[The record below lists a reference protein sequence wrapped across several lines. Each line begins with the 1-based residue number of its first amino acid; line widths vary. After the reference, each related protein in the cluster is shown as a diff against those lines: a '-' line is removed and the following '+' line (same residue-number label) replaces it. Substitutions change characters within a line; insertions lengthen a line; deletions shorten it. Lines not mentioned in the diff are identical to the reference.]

1 MNLVERHS
9 HGAQRMNPNDFCD
22 RLTFPVEPIR
32 TNTDDHVILGKW
44 KIQYHLNHNI
54 TDL

>member
-9 HGAQRMNPNDFCD
+9 HGAQRMNPNAFCD

-32 TNTDDHVILGKW
+32 TNTDNHVITETT
-44 KIQYHLNHNI
+44 KISLS
-54 TDL
+54 LSESP